1 MVPGARTEGQAGQR
15 GRQGV
20 SVEDPLARAQ
30 ARSPGRLLR
39 GTAGGKGGEGV
50 SEEENQGRGSKK
62 QPAAFWG

>member
-1 MVPGARTEGQAGQR
+1 M
-15 GRQGV
+15 